1 MGCNSEE
8 NTSIIKKMHH
18 LLFLVGLF
26 SLAVVAQVTKKKE
39 DSPSCYR
46 LEDRKWREGADGLFY
61 NYFRLE
67 VTFAEARATCRAQ
80 GGDMVMEK
88 TQATHDAIEKL
99 YSHYKGDLT
108 FWVGILASR
117 NASTWLDGSDIK
129 KTWWS
134 TKIPNAKQNNNGKK
148 NCVYHGKADT
158 WYRSP
163 CNEKGFILCQKKV
176 TYECDRCAAEATMLQ
191 QAKKNIHIPICAKD
205 NSFMAKQCSI
215 KECWCLQKDGT
226 EISGSRK
233 PKKDKLDCVAL
244 RNSPAAQTECQK
256 QAKAGKNGFKPACD
270 ADGAFSAQQCVS
282 VISNSDFCW
291 CSLSDATF
299 IPMSLHNK
307 NDRNA
312 PNCPAHRDLIFDC
325 KKKMGTFPHPFD
337 KKRFI
342 YCFINGAY
350 ACHCPSGTTFP
361 NKPQS
366 NCG

>member
-1 MGCNSEE
+1 MGE

-158 WYRSP
+158 WYRRP
-163 CNEKGFILCQKKV
+163 CNEKGFILCQKKSQLRMRQMRGGSHHASASQEE
-176 TYECDRCAAEATMLQ
+176 YSHSYLCQGQ
-191 QAKKNIHIPICAKD
+191 QFHGQAMQHQGVLVP
-205 NSFMAKQCSI
+205 S
-215 KECWCLQKDGT
+215 E
-226 EISGSRK
+226 R
-233 PKKDKLDCVAL
+233 
-244 RNSPAAQTECQK
+244 RN
-256 QAKAGKNGFKPACD
+256 
-270 ADGAFSAQQCVS
+270 
-282 VISNSDFCW
+282 
-291 CSLSDATF
+291 
-299 IPMSLHNK
+299 
-307 NDRNA
+307 RN
-312 PNCPAHRDLIFDC
+312 
-325 KKKMGTFPHPFD
+325 
-337 KKRFI
+337 
-342 YCFINGAY
+342 
-350 ACHCPSGTTFP
+350 
-361 NKPQS
+361 
-366 NCG
+366 